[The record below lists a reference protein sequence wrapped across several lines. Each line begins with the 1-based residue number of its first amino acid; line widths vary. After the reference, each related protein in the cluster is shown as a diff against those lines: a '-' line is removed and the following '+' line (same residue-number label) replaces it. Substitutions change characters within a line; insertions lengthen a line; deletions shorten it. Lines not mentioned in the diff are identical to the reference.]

1 MAKHRP
7 RRDPGTPLSLP
18 PSVATLLGDESDA
31 LLAALA
37 RESPVS
43 IRLNPLKP
51 SSIAGERVPWCVSGL
66 YLPERP
72 SFTLDPLLHAG
83 AYYVQEASSML
94 LEQAFRRTDLAEKD
108 ILALD
113 LCAAPGGKS
122 THLASL
128 LTPGSLLVSNEVT
141 PARQNALMEN
151 LWKHGGANTVITGSA
166 PTAFAALGNTFDLV
180 LVDAPCS
187 GEGMFRKDPFAR
199 QQWNERLVSTCART
213 QGEILQDAWS
223 AVGTGGWLIYS
234 TCTWERTENEEQV
247 LALVRQGAEFT
258 SIPMPQEWGVHRSDA
273 GYRCYPHRVK
283 GEGFFLALLHK
294 PGARRTRSM
303 DEPRPHLPEEI
314 AAWLREPA
322 LSTFCEKDGTMYAL
336 PVRWGT
342 AVDGLSSH
350 LRVKS
355 PGIPIGER
363 RGEHWRPHAALALNE
378 LLDQGAFPTMDLDR
392 DQALTYLR
400 GETAL
405 SGRSNVP
412 GASGVQLVRY
422 AGLPLGWLHAAGDR
436 WNNGWPK
443 PWRIRM
449 R

>member
-1 MAKHRP
+1 MAKQRP

-18 PSVATLLGDESDA
+18 PSVAALLGDESEA
-31 LLAALA
+31 LLAALSGD
-37 RESPVS
+37 SPVS

-51 SSIAGERVPWCVSGL
+51 AAIPGEHVPWCTGGR

-94 LEQAFRRTDLAEKD
+94 LEQAFKRTGLAESD

-128 LTPGSLLVSNEVT
+128 LSRDSLLVSNEVT
-141 PARQNALMEN
+141 PARQGALLEN
-151 LWKHGGANTVITGSA
+151 LWKHGRANTVITGSA
-166 PTAFAALGNTFDLV
+166 PAAFGSLTNTFDLV

-199 QQWNERLVSTCART
+199 QQWNERLVVTCART
-213 QGEILQDAWS
+213 QQDILQLAWA
-223 AVGTGGWLIYS
+223 AVRPGGWLIYS
-234 TCTWERTENEEQV
+234 TCTWERSENEGQI
-247 LALVRQGAEFT
+247 LDLVQHGAEF
-258 SIPMPQEWGVHRSDA
+258 IPIPIEDAWGVVATHA
-273 GYRCYPHRVK
+273 GCRCYPHRVK
-283 GEGFFLALLHK
+283 GEGFFIALLRK
-294 PGARRTRSM
+294 PGERTAHAIA
-303 DEPRPHLPEEI
+303 EPRKPVPQEL
-314 AAWLREPA
+314 AAWLREPET
-322 LSTFCEKDGTMYAL
+322 STVNERDGTLYASPSL
-336 PVRWGT
+336 WST
-342 AVDGLSSH
+342 TMDLLSAH
-350 LRVKS
+350 LRLLS
-355 PGIPIGER
+355 PGIPIAER
-363 RGEHWRPHAALALNE
+363 KGDRWRPLAVLALNQ
-378 LLDQGAFPTMDLDR
+378 LLAPGTFPATDLDKE
-392 DQALTYLR
+392 QALTFLR

-405 SGRSNVP
+405 GLGSNSD
-412 GASGVQLVRY
+412 GINGVRLVRY
-422 AGLPLGWLHAAGDR
+422 AGLPLGFLHAAGDR